1 MGSIFN
7 ITKNTLEEK
16 SAIITAKEID
26 QQPRLWK
33 ETVSIIED
41 NYTRLQRFIEP
52 LIADEGI
59 KIIFSGAGT
68 SEFVGNSIVH
78 YLRKKLN
85 RNIESIST
93 TDIVTSP
100 ENYLCKDTKTLLIS
114 CARSGNSPESVAT
127 VRLAEEIVTDL
138 YQINLTCN
146 SEGSLARDSKNNEK
160 ILTLLMPEDSNDKG
174 FAMTGSFTCMSLAGL
189 LIFNLENLDSIS
201 KKVDMISRTGESE
214 LSEKLNIIEEIAN
227 LDSDRIIFLGSS
239 CLKGLAQEAS
249 LKTLELSSGKI
260 ISDYNSPL
268 GFRHGPK
275 SIVNEKTLIFLFV
288 SQNEYTK
295 QYEVDLVK
303 EMIRE
308 GGDKK
313 IVTISATP
321 DLELPLLSHYHID
334 LSDHLKDIEDDA
346 FLIFNY
352 VLYAQQFAFLKSLSL
367 GNTPDNPCPT
377 GEVNR
382 VVQGVNIYNFS

>member
-7 ITKNTLEEK
+7 ITKDILEEK

-26 QQPRLWK
+26 QQPNLWR
-33 ETVSIIED
+33 ETVSIVED
-41 NYTRLQRFIEP
+41 NYTRLHEFIEP
-52 LIADEGI
+52 LIADERI

-85 RNIESIST
+85 RNIEAIST
-93 TDIVTSP
+93 TDIVASP
-100 ENYLCKDTKTLLIS
+100 ENYLHKDTKTLLIS

-146 SEGSLARDSKNNEK
+146 NEGALAKDSRNNEK

-189 LIFNLENLDSIS
+189 LIFNLENLKSLS
-201 KKVDMISRTGESE
+201 KKVDMISKVGESE
-214 LSEKLNIIEEIAN
+214 LSEKLNMIEEIAN
-227 LDSDRIIFLGSS
+227 LDSERIIFLGSS

-249 LKTLELSSGKI
+249 LKTLELSNGKI

-295 QYEVDLVK
+295 KYEIDLVK

-321 DLELPLLSHYHID
+321 DLEFPILSHYHID

-346 FLIFNY
+346 FLMFNY